1 MRLTEK
7 DVRYVAALA
16 NLNLSDEEVDGML
29 RHMDGI
35 LAQMDILA
43 GIDTSGVAPMAQ
55 VLFET
60 AGVGDNGD
68 DTATLRADVE
78 RTPLDNDAALA
89 NAPVSGNGYFKVPR
103 VIER

>member
-16 NLNLSDEEVDGML
+16 NLNLTDEEVGRML
-29 RHMDGI
+29 HDLDGI
-35 LAQMDILA
+35 LAQMDALA
-43 GIDTSGVAPMAQ
+43 GIDTEGVAPMAQ
-55 VLFET
+55 VLF
-60 AGVGDNGD
+60 
-68 DTATLRADVE
+68 DTEENSTLRADVE
-78 RTPLDNDAALA
+78 RPPLDNDVALE

>member
-16 NLNLSDEEVDGML
+16 NLNLSDEETGRML
-29 RHMDGI
+29 HDLDGI
-35 LAQMDILA
+35 LAQMDALA
-43 GIDTSGVAPMAQ
+43 GIDTEGVAPMSQ
-55 VLFET
+55 VLFG
-60 AGVGDNGD
+60 AD

-78 RTPLDNDAALA
+78 RPTLENEVALENAAI
-89 NAPVSGNGYFKVPR
+89 SGEGYFKVPR